1 MPTLNR
7 NIVISLALAMAAAAA
22 LFFYTSSVRTGAEK
36 DSSTVSVVVASHEIP
51 AGTSIDDAE
60 SKGWLATEPVRQAS
74 LADNAVTDIAS
85 ARGEVVTQTLY
96 PGDQL
101 TPYRLGDTGAQ
112 TLSGKVTGNF
122 RSIRVP
128 FNPNS
133 GLLND
138 IQPGD
143 HVDVITSYRK
153 GDTVYTQLAVPNAQV
168 LSVQAPDET
177 GVGNGGNGSIALEVT
192 EEQAMVIANALASS
206 DSGGASNNIWLAVA
220 GSTGATYEP
229 IKPFSFPPE
238 Q

>member
-7 NIVISLALAMAAAAA
+7 NIVISLALALAAAAA
-22 LFFYTSSVRTGAEK
+22 LFFYTSSVRTSAEK

-51 AGTSIDDAE
+51 AGTSVDDAE
-60 SKGWLATEPVRQAS
+60 SKGWLATEPVRQSS
-74 LADNAVTDIAS
+74 LADNAVTDISS

-153 GDTVYTQLAVPNAQV
+153 GD
-168 LSVQAPDET
+168 
-177 GVGNGGNGSIALEVT
+177 
-192 EEQAMVIANALASS
+192 
-206 DSGGASNNIWLAVA
+206 
-220 GSTGATYEP
+220 
-229 IKPFSFPPE
+229 
-238 Q
+238 